1 MINKKG
7 LWFLTLF
14 SLILVLSVYYIT
26 MPDEMFVGNNNTTT
40 NTETKKDTVVTNN
53 EIEDLNEIDVLK
65 QEHDTTMMEQISEL
79 EKKLSDSTLTAQEKN
94 DAYESIKKINNN
106 KAIEQ
111 QLENTIKNNLELDS
125 FVKKENDQIL
135 VVVNKKEHNVELANQ
150 IMVLVQK
157 EFDNKVDVSV
167 KFKS

>member
-14 SLILVLSVYYIT
+14 SLILVLSIYYIT
-26 MPDEMFVGNNNTTT
+26 MPDEMFVNNNTTT
-40 NTETKKDTVVTNN
+40 SAETKENTITTNS

-65 QEHDTTMMEQISEL
+65 QENDTSTMEQISEL

-125 FVKKENDQIL
+125 FVKKENNQIL

-167 KFKS
+167 RFNS

>member
-14 SLILVLSVYYIT
+14 SLILVLSIYYIT

-40 NTETKKDTVVTNN
+40 NTEAKKDIATNS

-79 EKKLSDSTLTAQEKN
+79 EKKLSDSSLTAQEKI

-111 QLENTIKNNLELDS
+111 QLENTLKNNLELDS
-125 FVKKENDQIL
+125 FVKKENNQIL